1 MMTMTVL
8 LYSIIFWSLILSVQ
22 AIPALDY
29 YLPSSLDHNV
39 LRLECVENGIVH
51 STARFKIY
59 NSMDRLIRER
69 ITDSGR
75 DYLTYN
81 ITEDFEVLI
90 RCVIPGGEPSA
101 ASRFVGK
108 LSYYFVVACVN

>member
-1 MMTMTVL
+1 MTVL
-8 LYSIIFWSLILSVQ
+8 FRFILFWSSTHIVLT
-22 AIPALDY
+22 IPTLDY
-29 YLPSSLDHNV
+29 YLPSRSDHNV

-59 NSMDRLIRER
+59 NSMDQFIRER
-69 ITDSGR
+69 IADSGK

-81 ITEDFEVLI
+81 ITEDFEVFI
-90 RCVIPGGEPSA
+90 RCVIPGGEYSA

-108 LSYYFVVACVN
+108 MIVIISYN